1 MDLHACDN
9 CRDSFLE
16 LKTTFRICCLKF
28 KLLVLN
34 HCLII
39 EGIIPQREM
48 EFLPFVVNCS
58 TRNSILKQSGTMP
71 IFFVFFLQKKSHV
84 HK

>member
-1 MDLHACDN
+1 MVEMN
-9 CRDSFLE
+9 R
-16 LKTTFRICCLKF
+16 LKVFVGYFTHFF
-28 KLLVLN
+28 QPFHYN
-34 HCLII
+34 AQHQ
-39 EGIIPQREM
+39 IIPQREM